1 MKILQLRATAFITKN
16 IGYTH
21 DIAEEFRRILD
32 LDGQVKGIIM
42 PGVPIN
48 AFDQNEPQWGM
59 PWSLV
64 KQKGNDTVYN
74 INFLPGK
81 IDIIV
86 NREAE
91 YDSEVECEFL
101 EKCSKWLIDICN
113 KVDAVTS
120 RLAYAP
126 LYVIQNEIESELKVK
141 WRKIVVLGSFEGSPV
156 QDLNLSFNYK
166 SEFELG
172 DKTVQLNLLHNIFDG
187 TQTIQNKNLIKT
199 SRVIMIQLDL
209 NTIPS
214 EDYRF
219 SESEV
224 RLFFKNITSVKTQI
238 VKELQV

>member
-21 DIAEEFRRILD
+21 EIADEFRRILE
-32 LDGQVKGIIM
+32 LDGQIKGIIM

-48 AFDQNEPQWGM
+48 AFEQNEPQWGM
-59 PWSLV
+59 PWSIV

-74 INFLPGK
+74 VNFLPGK

-86 NREAE
+86 NHEAE
-91 YDSEVECEFL
+91 YDNNVEQTFL
-101 EKCSKWLIDICN
+101 DKCSKWLTDICK
-113 KVDAVTS
+113 KVDANSS

-126 LYVIQNEIESELKVK
+126 LYVIQSEEELDLVNRWK
-141 WRKIVVLGSFEGSPV
+141 KIVSLGSFEGSPV

-166 SEFELG
+166 IEFDLG
-172 DKTVQLNLLHNIFDG
+172 AKTVQLNLLHNIFDG
-187 TQTIQNKNLIKT
+187 TQTVQNKNAIRT
-199 SRVIMIQLDL
+199 SRVIMMQLDL

-219 SESEV
+219 SDFELS
-224 RLFFKNITSVKTQI
+224 LFFKNITNVKTQI
-238 VKELQV
+238 VKELQK